1 MFGSMFGE
9 AFGDRATG
17 ASYQPLPPLPV
28 PIRFA
33 LLDEV
38 ASEIKAIQAEL
49 DSRNQGQRVTV
60 PGGNIAG
67 GGGGFGTGTGGEE

>member
-9 AFGDRATG
+9 AFGDRAAG
-17 ASYQPLPPLPV
+17 ASYTPPVPV

-38 ASEIKAIQAEL
+38 ASEIKAIQADL
-49 DSRNQGQRVTV
+49 NSRNQGQRVTV